1 MTVPFGFDIFTLS
14 KTSEVAA
21 SSYSTQPVME
31 RLSPIEYTRL
41 SSTVMIGCEI

>member
-14 KTSEVAA
+14 KTSEGAA

-31 RLSPIEYTRL
+31 RSSPTDYTKL
-41 SSTVMIGCEI
+41 SSIVIIGCET